1 MVRRKL
7 PKAELRRYIRDT
19 PFTRDEVQ
27 KLWNRFNKMD
37 ADGTG
42 QLNYLASLPSAF
54 QYRTVLH
61 CLCHT
66 VCTEAPAHIVL
77 PCLFRKRQE

>member
-7 PKAELRRYIRDT
+7 PKAELRRYIKDT

-27 KLWNRFNKMD
+27 KLWGRFNKMD

-42 QLNYLASLPSAF
+42 KLDYQ
-54 QYRTVLH
+54 V
-61 CLCHT
+61 
-66 VCTEAPAHIVL
+66 
-77 PCLFRKRQE
+77 